1 MEGQERAIRMMEE
14 ERRRFAR
21 DLHDGPVQ
29 VLSNTSMRLDVL
41 TRMMEVDRAM
51 AEEEIRR
58 IRRRL
63 GQAVIEIRQLIY
75 DLQPVAV
82 DELGLIESMAAMAH
96 RLEQDWGIPVTVVDS
111 TGGELAPEPAAAL
124 MLFRAVQEAC
134 TNAAKHAKANAIVV
148 TLGEVDGAWQV
159 DVEDDG
165 AGFEVGVNHPGHYGL
180 GNMAERLELVGGQCT
195 IQSALG
201 KGTHVRLTVPGKETR
216 AS

>member
-41 TRMMEVDRAM
+41 NRMMEVDSGM
-51 AEEEIRR
+51 AEEELRR

-82 DELGLIESMAAMAH
+82 DELGLADSIVAMAH
-96 RLEQDWGIPVTVVDS
+96 RLEQDWGIPITVANCTEGHPGPD
-111 TGGELAPEPAAAL
+111 PASAL
-124 MLFRAVQEAC
+124 MLFRAVQEASA
-134 TNAAKHAKANAIVV
+134 NAAKHAQANAIIVK
-148 TLGEVDGAWQV
+148 LEWVDDAWQV

-165 AGFEVGVNHPGHYGL
+165 SGFDVRVNHPGHYGL
-180 GNMAERLELVGGQCT
+180 GNMVERLELVGGQCT
-195 IQSALG
+195 IESTPG
-201 KGTHVRLTVPGKETR
+201 EGTRVRLTVPGR
-216 AS
+216 AP